1 MIIIILMQ
9 TKSLQTNK
17 HCKCIDYVYIEKGEG
32 CIVIWGRGEEK
43 GEDEDSGR
51 TDGFILWI
59 DQNILLC
66 TGEGGV
72 YVEEGDDD
80 KRDGWWGYGPGLQ
93 TIAMIIIILWKLI
106 GIICAPWKDI
116 YRGEELYCI
125 EDMREM

>member
-17 HCKCIDYVYIEKGEG
+17 HCKCIDYVYIEKG
-32 CIVIWGRGEEK
+32 RGVLLYGGK
-43 GEDEDSGR
+43 GNYGEDSGR

-66 TGEGGV
+66 TEGGGV

-80 KRDGWWGYGPGLQ
+80 KRGGWWGYGPGLQ